1 MRSAMQPG
9 QEGFSRAHTAMSTEI
24 GGDLEPVPRLD
35 RVEHGDHA
43 EHGRWLRV
51 LKREDF
57 ARLMGR
63 AIEAALVR
71 RGGIP
76 PANARILRADAM
88 QRFRTLFGVGGKR
101 VRAMTKS
108 EVVAELEKT
117 HGAVM
122 RRRQE
127 WNGEL
132 AGLEQEIAAAK
143 GRAGSGLTAAEEA
156 TLAQALQLDLE
167 NLLRTP
173 QPRNAVPGV
182 IERER
187 ERRAQALA
195 AVVAREREHI
205 DQLERRMAK
214 LKSEVERMEAAI
226 AERARQAETEPGLPA
241 RRGEA

>member
-1 MRSAMQPG
+1 
-9 QEGFSRAHTAMSTEI
+9 MSTQA
-24 GGDLEPVPRLD
+24 GDDV
-35 RVEHGDHA
+35 

-51 LKREDF
+51 LKGEDF

-71 RGGIP
+71 RGGIKP
-76 PANARILRADAM
+76 ENARLLRADAM
-88 QRFRTLFGVGGKR
+88 QRFRTLFGVGGRR

-108 EVVAELEKT
+108 EVVAELERT
-117 HGAVM
+117 HGAVL

-132 AGLEQEIAAAK
+132 AGLEQELAAAK
-143 GRAGSGLTAAEEA
+143 GRADSGLTAAEEA
-156 TLAQALQLDLE
+156 ALAQALQVDLE
-167 NLLRTP
+167 NLLRAP
-173 QPRNAVPGV
+173 QPRNALAGV

-195 AVVAREREHI
+195 TVVAREREHI

-214 LKSEVERMEAAI
+214 LRGEVERMEATI
-226 AERARQAETEPGLPA
+226 AELARRVEIDPGLPSIYRTVQGLSQA
-241 RRGEA
+241 EADRAAKAEMLMRIFEQNLVLQKGA

>member
-1 MRSAMQPG
+1 
-9 QEGFSRAHTAMSTEI
+9 MSTQA
-24 GGDLEPVPRLD
+24 GGD
-35 RVEHGDHA
+35 VEN
-43 EHGRWLRV
+43 GRWLRV
-51 LKREDF
+51 VKREDF

-88 QRFRTLFGVGGKR
+88 QRFGTLFGVGGRR
-101 VRAMTKS
+101 VRALTKS

-117 HGAVM
+117 HGAVL

-132 AGLEQEIAAAK
+132 AGLEQELAAAK
-143 GRAGSGLTAAEEA
+143 VRAGSGLTAAEEA
-156 TLAQALQLDLE
+156 ALAQALQVDLE

-173 QPRNAVPGV
+173 QPRNAIAGV
-182 IERER
+182 LERER

-195 AVVAREREHI
+195 TVVAREREHI
-205 DQLERRMAK
+205 DQLERRMTK
-214 LKSEVERMEAAI
+214 LRGEVERMEATI
-226 AERARQAETEPGLPA
+226 AELARQAEIDPGLPSIYRTVQGLSQA
-241 RRGEA
+241 EAERAAKTEMLTRIFEQNLVLQKGA